1 MIIEEDFFTLNQ
13 YDSTNNDTNEEEAI
27 IRNVLT
33 PCIKRMDSSDSI
45 KSNDRYCI
53 KSSSKFSQNYVNENV
68 FNNSD
73 SNCLMCD
80 DYETLYYNTFNQD
93 NNFTKKPNNNYSSF
107 SGKAIVNNFATV
119 INDNDYSVSL
129 NVHGIKKGKFEEGEL
144 KGGEIKEEEGEIKGG
159 EIKEEEGELKG
170 GEIKEEEIKEVEIK
184 EEEEEIRG
192 GEIKEEEE
200 IKGGKIKD
208 GKKKKEITSIE
219 TETNEKPMKNQLK
232 RGKRGPYKK
241 KKKLIIET
249 KTNDECFPFIK
260 CKSLLSNGANNTQF
274 ITNKYITSSD
284 GSQKREK
291 KARKYKPDDIRKKI
305 KVRFHKKIKNIINEN
320 LKKAGSIKLFSFL
333 PQLFLG
339 NISKKFNYQYMN
351 KTFEEILSINFSD
364 FQKKYPNKE
373 CDKKQFVKNKE
384 TLEYLEN
391 NEEISEISGFN
402 ELKKMK
408 YRDILRHYFSSI
420 EFEQSIKQLEIELED
435 NEYIQEY
442 ICLAKNYI
450 DDFMDINNCK

>member
-1 MIIEEDFFTLNQ
+1 MKETMLIEEDFFTINQ

-45 KSNDRYCI
+45 KSNDRYFI
-53 KSSSKFSQNYVNENV
+53 KSSSKFSENYVNENV

-107 SGKAIVNNFATV
+107 SGKAIINNFATV
-119 INDNDYSVSL
+119 INDNDYSISL
-129 NVHGIKKGKFEEGEL
+129 NVHGIKKGKFE
-144 KGGEIKEEEGEIKGG
+144 G

-170 GEIKEEEIKEVEIK
+170 GKIKEEE
-184 EEEEEIRG
+184 
-192 GEIKEEEE
+192 GEL
-200 IKGGKIKD
+200 KG
-208 GKKKKEITSIE
+208 EITSIE

-241 KKKLIIET
+241 KKKLIIKTE
-249 KTNDECFPFIK
+249 TNDECFPFIK
-260 CKSLLSNGANNTQF
+260 GKSLLSNGANNTQF

-351 KTFEEILSINFSD
+351 KTFEEILSTNFSD
-364 FQKKYPNKE
+364 FQKEYPNKE
-373 CDKKQFVKNKE
+373 CDKKQFDKNKE
-384 TLEYLEN
+384 TLQYLEKN
-391 NEEISEISGFN
+391 QEISDISGFDK
-402 ELKKMK
+402 LKNMK

-442 ICLAKNYI
+442 ICLAKGYI
-450 DDFMDINNCK
+450 DYFMDINNCK

>member
-1 MIIEEDFFTLNQ
+1 MKETMLIEEDFFTLNQ

-68 FNNSD
+68 FNISD

-159 EIKEEEGELKG
+159 EIKEEEGVLKG
-170 GEIKEEEIKEVEIK
+170 GEIKEEE
-184 EEEEEIRG
+184 
-192 GEIKEEEE
+192 GEL
-200 IKGGKIKD
+200 KGGKIKEEE
-208 GKKKKEITSIE
+208 GELKGEITSIE
-219 TETNEKPMKNQLK
+219 TETNEKPMKKQLK

-260 CKSLLSNGANNTQF
+260 GKSPLTNGANNTQF

-284 GSQKREK
+284 ESQKREK

-320 LKKAGSIKLFSFL
+320 LKKAGSNKLFSFL

-351 KTFEEILSINFSD
+351 KTFEELLSTNFSE

-373 CDKKQFVKNKE
+373 CDFTQFEKNKE
-384 TLEYLEN
+384 
-391 NEEISEISGFN
+391 IA
-402 ELKKMK
+402 
-408 YRDILRHYFSSI
+408 
-420 EFEQSIKQLEIELED
+420 SIK
-435 NEYIQEY
+435 
-442 ICLAKNYI
+442 
-450 DDFMDINNCK
+450 

>member
-1 MIIEEDFFTLNQ
+1 M
-13 YDSTNNDTNEEEAI
+13 
-27 IRNVLT
+27 
-33 PCIKRMDSSDSI
+33 
-45 KSNDRYCI
+45 
-53 KSSSKFSQNYVNENV
+53 
-68 FNNSD
+68 
-73 SNCLMCD
+73 
-80 DYETLYYNTFNQD
+80 
-93 NNFTKKPNNNYSSF
+93 KK
-107 SGKAIVNNFATV
+107 
-119 INDNDYSVSL
+119 
-129 NVHGIKKGKFEEGEL
+129 
-144 KGGEIKEEEGEIKGG
+144 
-159 EIKEEEGELKG
+159 
-170 GEIKEEEIKEVEIK
+170 
-184 EEEEEIRG
+184 
-192 GEIKEEEE
+192 
-200 IKGGKIKD
+200 
-208 GKKKKEITSIE
+208 
-219 TETNEKPMKNQLK
+219 QLK

-260 CKSLLSNGANNTQF
+260 GKSPLTNGANNTQF

-351 KTFEEILSINFSD
+351 KTFEEILSTNFSD
-364 FQKKYPNKE
+364 FQKEYPNKE
-373 CDKKQFVKNKE
+373 CDKKQFDKNKE
-384 TLEYLEN
+384 TLQYLEKN
-391 NEEISEISGFN
+391 QEISDISGFDK
-402 ELKKMK
+402 LKNMK

-442 ICLAKNYI
+442 ICLAKGYI
-450 DDFMDINNCK
+450 DYFMDINNCK

>member
-1 MIIEEDFFTLNQ
+1 MKETMLIEEDFFTLNQ

-80 DYETLYYNTFNQD
+80 DYETVYYNTFNQD

-129 NVHGIKKGKFEEGEL
+129 NVHGIKKGKFE
-144 KGGEIKEEEGEIKGG
+144 GEIKEEEGEIKGG
-159 EIKEEEGELKG
+159 EI
-170 GEIKEEEIKEVEIK
+170 
-184 EEEEEIRG
+184 
-192 GEIKEEEE
+192 
-200 IKGGKIKD
+200 
-208 GKKKKEITSIE
+208 TSIE
-219 TETNEKPMKNQLK
+219 TETNEKPMKKQLK

-260 CKSLLSNGANNTQF
+260 GKSPLTNGANNTQF

-351 KTFEEILSINFSD
+351 KTFEEILSTNFSD
-364 FQKKYPNKE
+364 FQKEYPNKE
-373 CDKKQFVKNKE
+373 CDKKQFDKNKE
-384 TLEYLEN
+384 TLQYLEKN
-391 NEEISEISGFN
+391 QEISDISGFDK
-402 ELKKMK
+402 LKNMK

-442 ICLAKNYI
+442 VCLAKGYL
-450 DDFMDINNCK
+450 DYFMDINNCK

>member
-1 MIIEEDFFTLNQ
+1 MIIEENFFTLNQ

-33 PCIKRMDSSDSI
+33 PCIKRMDSSDFI

-73 SNCLMCD
+73 SNCLMCG
-80 DYETLYYNTFNQD
+80 DYETVYYNTFNQD

-129 NVHGIKKGKFEEGEL
+129 NVHGIKKGKFEEGEI

-170 GEIKEEEIKEVEIK
+170 GEIKEEE
-184 EEEEEIRG
+184 EIRG
-192 GEIKEEEE
+192 GEIKE
-200 IKGGKIKD
+200 
-208 GKKKKEITSIE
+208 KEITSIE
-219 TETNEKPMKNQLK
+219 TETNEKPMKKQLK

-260 CKSLLSNGANNTQF
+260 GKSPLTNGANNTQF

-284 GSQKREK
+284 ESQKREK

-351 KTFEEILSINFSD
+351 KTFEEILSTNFSD
-364 FQKKYPNKE
+364 FQKEYPNKE

-442 ICLAKNYI
+442 ICLAKGYI
-450 DDFMDINNCK
+450 DYFMDINNCK

>member
-1 MIIEEDFFTLNQ
+1 MKLYIITL
-13 YDSTNNDTNEEEAI
+13 
-27 IRNVLT
+27 
-33 PCIKRMDSSDSI
+33 SI
-45 KSNDRYCI
+45 KI
-53 KSSSKFSQNYVNENV
+53 
-68 FNNSD
+68 
-73 SNCLMCD
+73 
-80 DYETLYYNTFNQD
+80 
-93 NNFTKKPNNNYSSF
+93 
-107 SGKAIVNNFATV
+107 
-119 INDNDYSVSL
+119 
-129 NVHGIKKGKFEEGEL
+129 
-144 KGGEIKEEEGEIKGG
+144 
-159 EIKEEEGELKG
+159 
-170 GEIKEEEIKEVEIK
+170 
-184 EEEEEIRG
+184 
-192 GEIKEEEE
+192 
-200 IKGGKIKD
+200 
-208 GKKKKEITSIE
+208 ITSIE
-219 TETNEKPMKNQLK
+219 TETNEKPMKKQLK

-260 CKSLLSNGANNTQF
+260 GKSPLTNGANNTQF

-364 FQKKYPNKE
+364 FQEEYANKE
-373 CDKKQFVKNKE
+373 CDKKQFDKNKE
-384 TLEYLEN
+384 TLQYLEKN
-391 NEEISEISGFN
+391 LEISEISGFN

-442 ICLAKNYI
+442 VCLAKGYI
-450 DDFMDINNCK
+450 DYFMDINNCK